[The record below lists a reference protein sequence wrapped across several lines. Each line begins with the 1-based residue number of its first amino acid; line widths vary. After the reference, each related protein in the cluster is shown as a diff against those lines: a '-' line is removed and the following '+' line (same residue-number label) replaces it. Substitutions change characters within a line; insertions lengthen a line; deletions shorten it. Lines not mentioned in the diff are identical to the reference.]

1 MKKIMSLMLIL
12 MTSSLWGSEKM
23 TLNESLNMAYEN
35 NYEYQNVKIDQEN
48 IDLQVLE
55 GYKSAAPKLD
65 YSGGYTATGDKNKV
79 SITGDEAKSDQ
90 RLNHQLAISQ
100 PIYNGGT
107 VTTGIEIAKIS
118 QELMTYQLAKSKG
131 QLKLEVI
138 EAYLKILA
146 QVEAIKVYKISLE
159 EVKVA
164 FEQAERK
171 YQLNMISKSDYLP
184 LKTKVISI
192 KTDLVEAQNQGEI
205 YMIKFKNIIGLPID
219 QDIELKNLEFK
230 KYDLDLIDVNADINY
245 ALLNNKDSRIS
256 QLNNDIVEKQE
267 KISRADLLPQIN
279 AKLAYN
285 AEDHHLN
292 DSADKWYW
300 TAGIE
305 VNWMLFDFGKSWD
318 AYTRSK
324 NETRKSENTVR
335 KTLDDLGVT
344 IRTNYINLVKLNGTI
359 GAGESELE
367 ASQENYNLQKRKYDK
382 GIISITDYLIYETQ
396 LNDIKLSLIKNKLD
410 YYYAYEKYLE
420 DLK

>member
-1 MKKIMSLMLIL
+1 MKKIMSLMLIF
-12 MTSSLWGSEKM
+12 MASTLWGSEKI

-55 GYKSAAPKLD
+55 GYKSASPKLN
-65 YSGGYTATGDKNKV
+65 YTGGYTATGEDNKLG
-79 SITGDEAKSDQ
+79 IKGDNDSDQ
-90 RLNHQLAISQ
+90 KFDHVFGISQ

-107 VTTGIEIAKIS
+107 VITGIEIAKIS
-118 QELMTYQLAKSKG
+118 QELMTYQLAKSKS

-138 EAYLKILA
+138 DAYLKILA

-164 FEQAERK
+164 LEQAERK
-171 YQLNMISKSDYLP
+171 YQLDIISKSDYLP

-192 KTDLVEAQNQGEI
+192 GTDLVEAQNQGEI
-205 YMIKFKNIIGLPID
+205 YMIQFKNIIGMPVD
-219 QDIELKNLEFK
+219 QDIDLKKLEFQ
-230 KYDLDLIDVNADINY
+230 KYDLDLIDVSADVNY

-256 QLNNDIVEKQE
+256 KLNTDIVEKQE

-285 AEDHHLN
+285 AEDRHLN
-292 DSADKWYW
+292 DSGDKWYW
-300 TAGIE
+300 TAGVE

-324 NETRKSENTVR
+324 NETKKSENTKR

-344 IRTNYINLVKLNGTI
+344 IRTNYISLVKLNGTI
-359 GAGESELE
+359 EAGEAELD
-367 ASQENYNLQKRKYDK
+367 ATQENYDLQKRKYNE

-396 LNDIKLSLIKNKLD
+396 LSDIKLSLIKNKLD

>member
-1 MKKIMSLMLIL
+1 MKKVMSLMLIL
-12 MTSSLWGSEKM
+12 MASTIWGSEKL
-23 TLNESLNMAYEN
+23 TLNESLNMAYKN
-35 NYEYQNVKIDQEN
+35 NYEYQNVKIDQDN
-48 IDLQVLE
+48 INLQVLE

-65 YSGGYTATGDKNKV
+65 YSGGYIATGDKNKM
-79 SITGDEAKSDQ
+79 SMIGDETKSDQ
-90 RLNHQLAISQ
+90 RLNHQLAITQ

-107 VTTGIEIAKIS
+107 VITGIEIAKIS
-118 QELMTYQLAKSKG
+118 QELMTYQLAKSKS

-138 EAYLKILA
+138 EGYLKILA
-146 QVEAIKVYKISLE
+146 QVETIKVYQISLE

-164 FEQAERK
+164 YEQAKRK
-171 YQLNMISKSDYLP
+171 YELNLISKSDYLP
-184 LKTKVISI
+184 LKTKVIGI
-192 KTDLVEAQNQGEI
+192 ETDLVEAQNQYEI
-205 YMIKFKNIIGLPID
+205 YMIQFKNIIGLPID
-219 QDIELKNLEFK
+219 QDIDLKSIKYE
-230 KYDLDLIDVNADINY
+230 KYDLDLIDLSGDINY

-256 QLNNDIVEKQE
+256 QLNTDIVEKQE

-285 AEDHHLN
+285 AEDRHLN
-292 DSADKWYW
+292 DSMDKWYW

-324 NETRKSENTVR
+324 NETKKSENIKR
-335 KTLDDLGVT
+335 KMLDDLGVT
-344 IRTNYINLVKLNGTI
+344 IRTNYIDLVKLNGAI
-359 GAGESELE
+359 EAGEAELD
-367 ASQENYNLQKRKYDK
+367 ASQENYDLQKRKYNE

-396 LNDIKLSLIKNKLD
+396 LNDIKLSLIKSKLD